1 MANIFP
7 KSSLGDSK
15 YIASRWTYAHWTEW
29 MFQTFPLVTYSQAQ
43 NGPCQVWRSGWA
55 RRIVVTCI
63 WHGVDRKWRCRSLD
77 NIRGQAYSGLEA
89 TRKQLP
95 DMTKGRQ
102 LKEYMVCGGDW
113 GNEGGGGGNK
123 EEKGIW
129 ARREATRDIPD
140 TPTAL
145 SHSLHAHDPAT
156 LYADFHSTWK
166 SKFIFKLK
174 NVQNIGLHEFQ
185 IQSDAKTQSLLQS
198 CNSYYS
204 IKQKW
209 KGKVWNRSP
218 KRQ

>member
-102 LKEYMVCGGDW
+102 LKEYMVCGGT
-113 GNEGGGGGNK
+113 GEMKVVVVETRKKKEFEQEGK
-123 EEKGIW
+123 QLEIFLILPLLFLI
-129 ARREATRDIPD
+129 AFMHMIQQHF
-140 TPTAL
+140 TPTFTV
-145 SHSLHAHDPAT
+145 PE
-156 LYADFHSTWK
+156 
-166 SKFIFKLK
+166 
-174 NVQNIGLHEFQ
+174 NVNLF
-185 IQSDAKTQSLLQS
+185 L
-198 CNSYYS
+198 N
-204 IKQKW
+204 
-209 KGKVWNRSP
+209 
-218 KRQ
+218 